1 MTRRADVPAA
11 KRPLLQRLGW
21 LVLIWSA
28 SVLTLAVVAWLLRQF
43 MRAAGLSAP

>member
-1 MTRRADVPAA
+1 MTRRADVPEV
-11 KRPLLQRLGW
+11 KKPLLQRLGW

-28 SVLTLAVVAWLLRQF
+28 SVLTLAALAWLLRQF